1 MVILDSFRSQSRG
14 RSSYPAI
21 RSQRRFNVDIVQSE
35 PELMPVRFSAR
46 MGIVHKIV
54 VVAAFVLFLLIC
66 QAVPQSDDLTQ
77 TMRPVL
83 RGRHAAV
90 ASMKAEAT
98 EAARRI
104 LDGGGNAFDA
114 AVAGQA
120 ALAVSDFSLNGV
132 GSDAVLLIY
141 NAQEKKVYSVNA
153 EPRAPKLATIEW
165 YEKNNGGKIPESDG
179 LLSGGIPGVVDA
191 WYTLL
196 DRWGTMNFEQVLQ
209 PAIDLAENGFPLS
222 EMGASYIA
230 SSRKILKHPTT
241 VKVYLPGGR
250 PPKAGEI
257 LKNPDL
263 ARTLRKLV
271 AAEKES
277 RAKGRHEALKAA
289 RDRFYKGDIA
299 RDLSAFSEANGGL
312 FRYED
317 FAEYTAK
324 VETPIS
330 TNYRGYQIYKNP
342 SASQGPTELI
352 ALNLLEGYDLKALG
366 HNSTDFLHTSVEA
379 VKLAMADRE
388 KYLGDMD
395 FIKIPYDGLLSKD
408 YARER
413 RKLIDPAKA
422 SLDLRPGT
430 PEKFVSG
437 SDTLGRPVHEVLD
450 GEASHLGD
458 TSYISIVDK
467 DHNMVSFEPSLHSS
481 FGTGVVMGDTGII
494 FNCRGDYYSLVRG
507 EANALEPGKR
517 PRSTLQS
524 TLIMKDGQPYGI
536 LGSPGGDDQVMRTM
550 QTLINMIDFGMN
562 IQEAIEAPRWSSRS
576 FPASPFPHTMYPGD
590 MSVESRIPEATRQAL
605 IARGHKLH
613 IDPPWSIG
621 SNAGIIVDAATGVL
635 SAGADPR
642 VDAYA
647 WAW

>member
-1 MVILDSFRSQSRG
+1 MLRPIVFSITIIL
-14 RSSYPAI
+14 P
-21 RSQRRFNVDIVQSE
+21 
-35 PELMPVRFSAR
+35 LLLSAW
-46 MGIVHKIV
+46 
-54 VVAAFVLFLLIC
+54 A
-66 QAVPQSDDLTQ
+66 QEETSQ
-77 TMRPVL
+77 TMRPVI
-83 RGRHAAV
+83 RGRQAAV

-98 EAARRI
+98 EAARQI
-104 LDGGGNAFDA
+104 LAKGGNAFDA
-114 AVAGQA
+114 AVGGQA
-120 ALAVSDFSLNGV
+120 ALAVTDFSLNGM

-141 NAQEKKVYSVNA
+141 SAREKKIYSINA

-165 YEKNNGGKIPESDG
+165 YEKNNGGQIPESDG
-179 LLSGGIPGVVDA
+179 LLSGGLPCVVDA

-196 DRWGTMNFEQVLQ
+196 DRWGTMSFAQVLQ
-209 PAIDLAENGFPLS
+209 PAIELAENGFPLS
-222 EMGASYIA
+222 ERGASYIA
-230 SSRKILKHPTT
+230 ESKKILKYPTT
-241 VKVYLPGGR
+241 VKIYLPNGR
-250 PPKAGEI
+250 PPHAGEI

-263 ARTLRKLV
+263 ARTLKKLV
-271 AAEKES
+271 EAEAANQS
-277 RAKGRHEALKAA
+277 KGRHAALLAA

-299 RDLSAFSEANGGL
+299 RDLAAFSEANGGL

-324 VETPIS
+324 VETPVSI
-330 TNYRGYQIYKNP
+330 NYRGYQIYKNP

-352 ALNLLEGYDLKALG
+352 ALNLLEGYDLKTMG
-366 HNSTDFLHTSVEA
+366 HNSPEFLHTSVEA

-395 FIKIPYDGLLSKD
+395 FIKIPYNGLLSKE
-408 YARER
+408 YAAER

-430 PEKFVSG
+430 PEKFMNAKM
-437 SDTLGRPVHEVLD
+437 LERPVREVLD
-450 GEASHLGD
+450 GNAKHDGD
-458 TSYISIVDK
+458 TSYIAVIDK
-467 DHNMVSFEPSLHSS
+467 ERNMVSFEPSLHEL
-481 FGTGVVMGDTGII
+481 FGTGVVMGDTGIL
-494 FNCRGDYYSLVRG
+494 FNCRGDYYSLKRG

-550 QTLINMIDFGMN
+550 QTLINIIDFGMN
-562 IQEAIEAPRWSSRS
+562 IQQAIEAPRWSSRA

-590 MSVESRIPEATRQAL
+590 MAVESRFPAAIRDAL
-605 IARGHKLH
+605 IAKGHKLRVT
-613 IDPPWSIG
+613 PPWSLG
-621 SNAGIIVDAATGVL
+621 SNGGIVIDAATGVL